1 MQTTT
6 IADRILDN
14 LLAGDGCAVAT
25 RLGVD
30 RYALVAR
37 IASRRIR
44 DNLGN
49 TVGWVFADGS
59 EIEDHGGGWD
69 TPEGWA
75 ANG

>member
-1 MQTTT
+1 MTTTT

-14 LLAGDGCAVAT
+14 LLSGNGCARKT

-30 RYALVAR
+30 RAKLADR
-37 IASRRIR
+37 IGRRVR
-44 DNLGN
+44 DRFGN
-49 TVGWVFADGS
+49 TIGWEFADGS
-59 EIEDHGGGWD
+59 EIEENGSGWD